1 MLANALVCPDLESI
15 QKNLSNVSFYF
26 DTPLLLN
33 LLDVQGRY
41 ERDAMRELIQLV
53 KKLKGKTCVFSHTID
68 EIRNVLQGVMKNI
81 RKPTAT
87 GAVIREIRKHKVKRS
102 DLILL
107 LEELDGRISENG
119 ISVAS
124 RRFFRIKY
132 IKIYHKKSI
141 PYMPAEEKHA
151 HDRNIIR

>member
-87 GAVIREIRKHKVKRS
+87 GAVIREIRKHKVKR
-102 DLILL
+102 
-107 LEELDGRISENG
+107 
-119 ISVAS
+119 
-124 RRFFRIKY
+124 
-132 IKIYHKKSI
+132 
-141 PYMPAEEKHA
+141 
-151 HDRNIIR
+151 